1 MANQDDLTI
10 AQAALGGDSAAVN
23 AVLEELPY
31 SLAVLLSKCTDSDSE
46 EKAREIISVAIQRY
60 AGDHT
65 FENTTTAEKLLFE
78 LESKHPTPPSEET
91 VARLN
96 AIGRE
101 YPFCAYM
108 KQKNL
113 YLL

>member
-1 MANQDDLTI
+1 MKKNTFK
-10 AQAALGGDSAAVN
+10 
-23 AVLEELPY
+23 
-31 SLAVLLSKCTDSDSE
+31 LATATNSTSTLNIDN
-46 EKAREIISVAIQRY
+46 
-60 AGDHT
+60 T
-65 FENTTTAEKLLFE
+65 FAAEKRLLE
-78 LESKHPTPPSEET
+78 NSLPIPPSEET

-96 AIGRE
+96 AIARE

>member
-1 MANQDDLTI
+1 MKKNTFKL
-10 AQAALGGDSAAVN
+10 VN
-23 AVLEELPY
+23 A
-31 SLAVLLSKCTDSDSE
+31 TTTTTT
-46 EKAREIISVAIQRY
+46 
-60 AGDHT
+60 HT
-65 FENTTTAEKLLFE
+65 FENNTTAERLLIEATSF
-78 LESKHPTPPSEET
+78 PAPPSEET

>member
-1 MANQDDLTI
+1 MKKKTFKLAT
-10 AQAALGGDSAAVN
+10 AT
-23 AVLEELPY
+23 Y
-31 SLAVLLSKCTDSDSE
+31 STSTLN
-46 EKAREIISVAIQRY
+46 R
-60 AGDHT
+60 
-65 FENTTTAEKLLFE
+65 ENTRTAERILLE
-78 LESKHPTPPSEET
+78 NALPTPPSEET

-96 AIGRE
+96 AIAQE

>member
-1 MANQDDLTI
+1 MKKNTFNL
-10 AQAALGGDSAAVN
+10 VN
-23 AVLEELPY
+23 A
-31 SLAVLLSKCTDSDSE
+31 STTTST
-46 EKAREIISVAIQRY
+46 
-60 AGDHT
+60 HT
-65 FENTTTAEKLLFE
+65 FENNTTAEKLLLE
-78 LESKHPTPPSEET
+78 LESKFPTPPSEET
-91 VARLN
+91 IARLN

>member
-1 MANQDDLTI
+1 MKKNTFNL
-10 AQAALGGDSAAVN
+10 VN
-23 AVLEELPY
+23 
-31 SLAVLLSKCTDSDSE
+31 SSTTTST
-46 EKAREIISVAIQRY
+46 
-60 AGDHT
+60 HT
-65 FENTTTAEKLLFE
+65 FENTTAEKLLFE
-78 LESKHPTPPSEET
+78 LESKFPTPPSEET

-108 KQKNL
+108 KQNNL